1 MTQFTLRLD
10 KKQQRPVVLLND
22 TLTELLDT
30 GAVIPIWT
38 DADEILEGGD
48 KDGSGRSKKTI

>member
-1 MTQFTLRLD
+1 M
-10 KKQQRPVVLLND
+10 LLND
-22 TLTELLDT
+22 TLTALLDT

-38 DADEILEGGD
+38 DAEEILEGGD